1 MFSKNAFLIFCILGA
16 ILLAGCNSR
25 ATITA
30 PTAAPANAT
39 PTFTP
44 VPPTDTPTPTAT
56 PEPLAATVNG
66 EGITLA
72 EFETELRQLQ
82 EAQAALGKPIDE
94 APDKLAAQEQQVLDY
109 LIETLL
115 LAQGAREAGYT
126 VDEAALQ
133 AEITRL
139 GGPDALAAWMAARGY
154 TEATFRAALER
165 QMAAAWQRDQ
175 IAAAVP
181 NEAEQIHA
189 RQILTLDEAAA
200 NRALSQV
207 RTPGVN
213 FAAQAYAYDPLTG
226 GDLGWFPRG
235 YLTQPVVEEAVF
247 ALQPGEISEIIQS
260 DIGYHILYVVGREP
274 ARPISPDARNV
285 VQQKAIQN
293 WLETRRMGSQVE
305 ILVP

>member
-1 MFSKNAFLIFCILGA
+1 MFSKNAFLIFCILLA
-16 ILLAGCNSR
+16 VLLAGCGSST
-25 ATITA
+25 TITA
-30 PTAAPANAT
+30 PTTAPANAT
-39 PTFTP
+39 PTFT
-44 VPPTDTPTPTAT
+44 VAPPTDTPTPTAT
-56 PEPLAATVNG
+56 PEPLAASVNG
-66 EGITLA
+66 EGIALA

-82 EAQAALGKPIDE
+82 EAQAALGKPVDE
-94 APDKLAAQEQQVLDY
+94 AAQEKQVLDY
-109 LIETLL
+109 MIDTLL

-165 QMAAAWQRDQ
+165 QMSAAWQRDQ
-175 IAAAVP
+175 IAATVP

-189 RQILTLDEAAA
+189 RQILTLDEEAA
-200 NRALSQV
+200 NRALGQV

-235 YLTQPVVEEAVF
+235 YLTQPAVEEAAF
-247 ALQPGEISEIIQS
+247 ALQPGETSEVIKS
-260 DIGYHILYVVGREP
+260 DIGYHIVQVVGREP
-274 ARPISPDARNV
+274 ARPLSPDARNV

-293 WLETRRMGSQVE
+293 WLEARRMGSQVE